1 MAVSCEVP
9 MQSLLSD
16 LRYAARE
23 LRKRPGFTLTA
34 VLSLALGIGAT
45 SAVFSVI
52 YAVLIDPFPYPGS
65 DRIVELRLVDK
76 AGHDRFT
83 GLSGPQMDQL
93 RQTKSLEDV
102 TGMDWW
108 NLTTTDGDL
117 PEDVQAMYISPNAPN
132 HWGIRALK
140 GRWLIPSDAPPG
152 QPAQPVVVLTYQF
165 WQRYFVGDP
174 NVIGRTIQLVHKP
187 YQIVGV
193 MPPRFKWGEA
203 DMYIPLKVTQDPN
216 IRYAASL
223 KIREGVSDTQA
234 SAELQPILEEFA
246 KQSPTQYPETFKVKL
261 RSIVEVYARPL
272 GPTLYLLLGAVAS
285 LLLIGCANVSIL
297 LLARGTERQ
306 HELAVRAAIGADR
319 LRMIRQLLTESLGIA
334 TTGAALGILLAWR
347 GLSLLA
353 SRLPENSFPAESVIK
368 MNIPVLLFSVGLAVA
383 TATIFGLWP
392 ALQLSRPEIARLMQ
406 TSSRRVAGSV
416 GARRSHGAIVA
427 AQVALTLLMLT
438 AAGAAGKGFLRLV
451 HADLGYDPHN
461 AMSVPIP
468 VHENTHVAWKDRAE
482 YFEQIRAKIAA
493 MPQVVAA
500 GISTNA
506 PPPSSGWRQNIEI
519 MGSTA
524 SEKPEVRVNFVSPE
538 YFPLLRIPLAQGRL
552 WDHAETMRGA
562 PLAVINQTM
571 ARQFWPNGD
580 AIGHQIKIPAL
591 KDQPPYQR
599 AVAGSDGW
607 MQIIG
612 IVADAR
618 DDGLRNPIKPGLYVP
633 FTTNMWM
640 FTQILVRTRIAP
652 LSLLHDIRAQI
663 VQIDPEQQ
671 VMRVRDL
678 DAWITGQQEYAQ
690 QRLVATLFGIFSILA
705 LALAAVGLFSVVSY
719 GVATRTNEFGIRMA
733 LGAKATDVFRI
744 VLSSTALS
752 VGGGLAAGLLLSIAF
767 DKHATKWVSES
778 SRDPLLLAAVTT
790 LLLLAA
796 VSACLVPARR
806 ASSIDPMQA
815 LRCD

>member
-1 MAVSCEVP
+1 MESF
-9 MQSLLSD
+9 LSD

-23 LRKRPGFTLTA
+23 LWKRPGFTLTA

-76 AGHDRFT
+76 SGTDRFA
-83 GLSGPQMDQL
+83 GLSGPQMEL
-93 RQTKSLEDV
+93 LSHTRSLEDV
-102 TGMDWW
+102 VGGDWW

-117 PEDVQAMYISPNAPN
+117 PEDVQANKLSPNAPN
-132 HWGIRALK
+132 HWGVRALM

-152 QPAQPVVVLTYQF
+152 QDVHPVVVLTYQF

-193 MPPRFKWGEA
+193 MPPRFKWAGS
-203 DMYIPLKVTQDPN
+203 DIYIPLKVSQDPN
-216 IRYAASL
+216 IRYGASL
-223 KIREGVSDTQA
+223 KIRPGVSAEQA
-234 SAELQPILEEFA
+234 SAELQPIIEQFA
-246 KQSPTQYPETFKVKL
+246 KEAPTQYPEKFKVKL
-261 RSIVEVYARPL
+261 RSIVELYARPL

-306 HELAVRAAIGADR
+306 HELAVRAAVGASR

-334 TTGAALGILLAWR
+334 TTGAILGVLLAWR

-353 SRLPENSFPAESVIK
+353 TRLPEDSFPSESVIK
-368 MNIPVLLFSVGLAVA
+368 MNLPVLLFSVALAFT
-383 TATIFGLWP
+383 TAIVFGLWP

-416 GARRSHGAIVA
+416 GARRSHSAMVA

-438 AAGAAGKGFLRLV
+438 AAGAAGKGFLRLMK
-451 HADLGYDPHN
+451 ANLGYDPHN

-468 VHENTHVAWKDRAE
+468 VHENTHVEWKDRAE

-506 PPPSSGWRQNIEI
+506 TPPSSGWRQNIEI
-519 MGSTA
+519 MGSITA
-524 SEKPEVRVNFVSPE
+524 EKPEVRVNFVSPE
-538 YFPLLRIPLAQGRL
+538 YFPLLHIPLAQGRL

-562 PLAVINQTM
+562 TLAVINQTM
-571 ARQFWPNGD
+571 ARQLWPNGD
-580 AIGHQIKIPAL
+580 AIGHQIKIPVL

-599 AVAGSDGW
+599 AVAGGDGW

-612 IVADAR
+612 VVADAR
-618 DDGLRNPIKPGLYVP
+618 DDGLRNPIKPGVYLP

-671 VMRVRDL
+671 TMHVRDL
-678 DAWITGQQEYAQ
+678 DAWITGQQEYSQ
-690 QRLVATLFGIFSILA
+690 QRFVATLFGIFSLLA

-733 LGAKATDVFRI
+733 LGAKASDVFRI
-744 VLSSTALS
+744 VLSSTALN
-752 VGGGLAAGLLLSIAF
+752 VGSGLAAGILLCIAF
-767 DKHATKWVSES
+767 DKVATKWVTES
-778 SRDPLLLAAVTT
+778 SRDPLILAGVT
-790 LLLLAA
+790 LLLIAAAALA
-796 VSACLVPARR
+796 CMVPARR
-806 ASSIDPMQA
+806 AAATDPMQA
-815 LRCD
+815 LRYD

>member
-1 MAVSCEVP
+1 

-52 YAVLIDPFPYPGS
+52 YAVLIDPFPYPGA
-65 DRIVELRLVDK
+65 DRIVEVRLVDK
-76 AGHDRFT
+76 TGNDRHYIGFN
-83 GLSGPQMDQL
+83 GPQLDQL
-93 RQTKSLEDV
+93 RQAKSLEDV
-102 TGMDWW
+102 TAMDWW

-117 PEDVQAMYISPNAPN
+117 PEDVQSMHISPNAPS
-132 HWGIRALK
+132 HWGIRALM

-152 QPAQPVVVLTYQF
+152 QSPQPVVVLTYQF
-165 WQRYFVGDP
+165 WQRYFMGDP

-187 YQIVGV
+187 YQVVGV
-193 MPPRFKWGEA
+193 MPPRFKWGAA
-203 DMYIPLKVTQDPN
+203 DIYLPLKVTQDPN
-216 IRYAASL
+216 IHFAPSL
-223 KIREGVSDTQA
+223 KLRPGVTPAQA
-234 SAELQPILEEFA
+234 SAELLPILQEFA
-246 KQSPTQYPETFKVKL
+246 KLSPTRYPENFKVKL
-261 RSIVEVYARPL
+261 PSIVEVYARPL

-306 HELAVRAAIGADR
+306 HELAVRAAIGAGR
-319 LRMIRQLLTESLGIA
+319 LRMIRQLLTEALGIA
-334 TTGAALGILLAWR
+334 TAGAVLGVLLAWK
-347 GLSLLA
+347 GLALIARS
-353 SRLPENSFPAESVIK
+353 LPEFSFPAESVIK
-368 MNIPVLLFSVGLAVA
+368 MNLPVLLFSVALAFT
-383 TATIFGLWP
+383 TAIVFGLWP

-406 TSSRRVAGSV
+406 SSTRRVAGSV
-416 GARRSHGAIVA
+416 GARRSHGAMVA

-438 AAGAAGKGFLRLV
+438 AAGAAGKGFLRLLNTE
-451 HADLGYDPHN
+451 LGYDPHN

-468 VHENTHVAWKDRAE
+468 VHDHTHVEWKDRAE
-482 YFEQIRAKIAA
+482 FFEQIRARIAA

-506 PPPSSGWRQNIEI
+506 TPPANGWGQTIEI

-524 SEKPEVRVNFVSPE
+524 AEKPEVRVNFVSPE

-562 PLAVINQTM
+562 LLVVINQNM
-571 ARQFWPNGD
+571 ARQYWPNGD
-580 AIGHQIKIPAL
+580 AIGHQIRIPAL
-591 KDQPPYQR
+591 KDEPPYTR

-612 IVADAR
+612 IVADVR
-618 DDGLRNPIKPGLYVP
+618 DDGLRKPIKPAVYVP

-640 FTQILVRTRIAP
+640 FTQILVRTRVPP
-652 LSLLHDIRAQI
+652 LSILRDIRAQI

-678 DAWITGQQEYAQ
+678 ETWIKRLEEYGQ

-705 LALAAVGLFSVVSY
+705 LALAAVGLYSVVSY

-733 LGAKATDVFRI
+733 LGARAEDVLRI
-744 VLSSTALS
+744 VFSSTAIQ
-752 VGGGLAAGLLLSIAF
+752 VGSGLAAGVLLSIAF
-767 DKHATKWVSES
+767 DKLSTKWVTES
-778 SRDPLLLAAVTT
+778 SRDPLILSGVT
-790 LLLLAA
+790 LLLIVAA
-796 VSACLVPARR
+796 AIACFVPARR
-806 ASSIDPMQA
+806 AAATDPMQA
-815 LRCD
+815 LRYD

>member
-1 MAVSCEVP
+1 
-9 MQSLLSD
+9 
-16 LRYAARE
+16 
-23 LRKRPGFTLTA
+23 
-34 VLSLALGIGAT
+34 
-45 SAVFSVI
+45 
-52 YAVLIDPFPYPGS
+52 
-65 DRIVELRLVDK
+65 
-76 AGHDRFT
+76 
-83 GLSGPQMDQL
+83 LSGPQMDQL

-132 HWGIRALK
+132 HWGVRALK

-193 MPPRFKWGEA
+193 MPPRFKWGA
-203 DMYIPLKVTQDPN
+203 CDIYIPLKVTQDPN
-216 IRYAASL
+216 IHYGPSL
-223 KIREGVSDTQA
+223 KIRPGVSSEQA
-234 SAELQPILEEFA
+234 SAELEPMIKEFA
-246 KQSPTQYPETFKVKL
+246 KQSPTQYPENFKVKL

-306 HELAVRAAIGADR
+306 HELAVRSAVGASR

-334 TTGAALGILLAWR
+334 TTGAVLGILLAWG
-347 GLSLLA
+347 GLSFLA
-353 SRLPENSFPAESVIK
+353 ARLPENSFPAESVIK
-368 MNIPVLLFSVGLAVA
+368 MNVPVLFFSVALAFT
-383 TATIFGLWP
+383 TAIIFGLWP
-392 ALQLSRPEIARLMQ
+392 ALQLSRPDIARLMQ

-416 GARRSHGAIVA
+416 GARRGHSAMVA

-438 AAGAAGKGFLRLV
+438 AAGAAGKGFLRLMN
-451 HADLGYDPHN
+451 ANLGYDPHN

-468 VHENTHVAWKDRAE
+468 IHENTHVAWKNRAE
-482 YFEQIRAKIAA
+482 YFEQIRAKVAE

-506 PPPSSGWRQNIEI
+506 TPPSSGWRQNIEI

-538 YFPLLRIPLAQGRL
+538 YFPLLGIPVAQGRL
-552 WDHAETMRGA
+552 WDHAEIMRGA
-562 PLAVINQTM
+562 LLAVINQTM

-607 MQIIG
+607 LQIIG

-633 FTTNMWM
+633 FTMNMWM
-640 FTQILVRTRIAP
+640 FTQILVRTRVAP
-652 LSLLHDIRAQI
+652 LALLHDIRAQI
-663 VQIDPEQQ
+663 AQIDPEQQ
-671 VMRVRDL
+671 TMHVRDL
-678 DAWITGQQEYAQ
+678 DEWITSQQEYAQ

-733 LGAKATDVFRI
+733 LGAKASDVFRI
-744 VLSSTALS
+744 VLSSTALN
-752 VGGGLAAGLLLSIAF
+752 VGAGLAAGILLSIAF
-767 DKHATKWVSES
+767 DKLSTKWVTES
-778 SRDPLLLAAVTT
+778 SRDPLILAGVTMLLIAAAA
-790 LLLLAA
+790 LA
-796 VSACLVPARR
+796 CMVPARR
-806 ASSIDPMQA
+806 AAATDPMQA
-815 LRCD
+815 LRYD

>member
-1 MAVSCEVP
+1 

-16 LRYAARE
+16 LRYATRE

-76 AGHDRFT
+76 SGTDRYAGP
-83 GLSGPQMDQL
+83 SGQQADQL
-93 RQTKSLEDV
+93 RQAKSVEDV
-102 TGMDWW
+102 TLMDWW

-117 PEDVQAMYISPNAPN
+117 PEDVQAMYIDPNAPN
-132 HWGIRALK
+132 HWGIRALM

-152 QPAQPVVVLTYQF
+152 QTPQPVVVLTYHF
-165 WQRYFVGDP
+165 WQRYFMGDP
-174 NVIGRTIQLVHKP
+174 KVIGRTIQLVHKP

-193 MPPRFKWGEA
+193 MPPRFKWGDP
-203 DMYIPLKVTQDPN
+203 DMYVPLKVTQDPN
-216 IRYAASL
+216 IRYAASIKL
-223 KIREGVSDTQA
+223 RPGVNAEQA
-234 SAELQPILEEFA
+234 SAELQPLVEEFA
-246 KQSPTQYPETFKVKL
+246 KQAPTQYPDKFKVKL

-306 HELAVRAAIGADR
+306 HELAVRAAVGADR

-334 TTGAALGILLAWR
+334 TTGAALGILVAWG

-353 SRLPENSFPAESVIK
+353 ARLPEHSFPAESVIK
-368 MNIPVLLFSVGLAVA
+368 MNIPVLLFSIALAFA
-383 TATIFGLWP
+383 TAIVFGLWP

-416 GARRSHGAIVA
+416 TARRSHGAMVA

-468 VHENTHVAWKDRAE
+468 IHENTHVAWKDRAE
-482 YFEQIRAKIAA
+482 YFEQIRAKLAA

-506 PPPSSGWRQNIEI
+506 TPPSSGWRQNIEI

-538 YFPLLRIPLAQGRL
+538 YFPLLHIPLAQGRL

-562 PLAVINQTM
+562 TLAVINQTM
-571 ARQFWPNGD
+571 AHQFWPNGD
-580 AIGHQIKIPAL
+580 AIGHQIKMPAL

-618 DDGLRNPIKPGLYVP
+618 DDGLRNPVKPGVYVP
-633 FTTNMWM
+633 FTANMWM
-640 FTQILVRTRIAP
+640 FTQILVRTRVPP

-671 VMRVRDL
+671 TMHVRDL
-678 DAWITGQQEYAQ
+678 DAWITDQQEYAQ
-690 QRLVATLFGIFSILA
+690 QRLVATLFAIFSILA

-733 LGAKATDVFRI
+733 LGAKASDVFRI
-744 VLSSTALS
+744 VLSSTAAS
-752 VGGGLAAGLLLSIAF
+752 VGAGLAAGILLSIAF
-767 DKHATKWVSES
+767 DKLATKWVTES
-778 SRDPLLLAAVTT
+778 SRDPLILAGVT
-790 LLLLAA
+790 LLLIIAAALA
-796 VSACLVPARR
+796 CMVPARR
-806 ASSIDPMQA
+806 AAATDPMQA
-815 LRCD
+815 LRYD